1 MSNVTKLSRRSKYTQ
16 IERRS
21 FPAIY
26 LFLAPTLILFAVFYI
41 EPIFQTFFTSF
52 AKFNG
57 YTAPV
62 WSFDIQD
69 LGHTL
74 FNNYRKLFAMS
85 SFGPSLR
92 NLFWWSLIAMTLH
105 VGVGVVVGF
114 LLSQKLRGWKFVRVV
129 FMVPNVI
136 SGAAWAMI
144 YRFMFNDDIGVI
156 NNLIRTVNPDSHI
169 QWFYSSPAAFWAITF
184 TWVFYAVIVSLVVMG
199 DLMAIPASLH
209 EAAEIDGATGW
220 QKVLHIDLP
229 LCRNAIGTSVLLSV
243 TSRIAMYENI
253 ALTSR
258 GGPGNDTY
266 GLALI
271 LTKSITDFNYGLA
284 NATAMLMFVFGIVVM
299 LIINKLF
306 RMNESVY

>member
-1 MSNVTKLSRRSKYTQ
+1 MSTVKPVKTGHKYTLL
-16 IERRS
+16 ERRN
-21 FPAIY
+21 FPWIY
-26 LFLAPTLILFAVFYI
+26 LFLLPTLVLFAAFYV

-52 AKFNG
+52 AKYNG
-57 YTAPV
+57 YTAAS
-62 WSFDIQD
+62 WSFDINN
-69 LGHTL
+69 LGGTI
-74 FNNYRKLFAMS
+74 FRNYTKLFSMS

-92 NLFWWSLIAMTLH
+92 NLFWWSLIAMTAH
-105 VGVGVVVGF
+105 VAIGTAVGV
-114 LLSQKLRGWKFVRVV
+114 LLYNKLRGWKFVRIVY
-129 FMVPNVI
+129 MVPNVI

-156 NNLIRTVNPDSHI
+156 NNLIRVFDPNCHI

-184 TWVFYAVIVSLVVMG
+184 TWVFYAVIVALVVMG

-209 EAAEIDGATGW
+209 EACEIDGANGF
-220 QKVLHIDLP
+220 QKLIHIDLP

-271 LTKSITDFNYGLA
+271 LTKAITDFNYGLA
-284 NATAMLMFVFGIVVM
+284 NATAMLMFVFGIVTM

-306 RMNESVY
+306 RMDESVY

>member
-1 MSNVTKLSRRSKYTQ
+1 MSNVKKLSRRSKYTQ
-16 IERRS
+16 MERRS

-26 LFLAPTLILFAVFYI
+26 LFLAPTLILFAAFYI
-41 EPIFQTFFTSF
+41 EPIFQTFATSF
-52 AKFNG
+52 ARFNG
-57 YTAPV
+57 YTDPV
-62 WSFDIQD
+62 WTFDINN
-69 LGHTL
+69 LGNTIFRNYTRL
-74 FNNYRKLFAMS
+74 FSMS
-85 SFGPSLR
+85 SFMPSLK
-92 NLFWWSLIAMTLH
+92 NLFWWSLIAMTVH
-105 VGVGVVVGF
+105 VAIGTLVGF
-114 LLSQKLRGWKFVRVV
+114 LLYQKLRGWKFVRIV

-156 NNLIRTVNPDSHI
+156 NNLIRIFNPNSHI

-184 TWVFYAVIVSLVVMG
+184 TWVFYSVIVSLVVMG
-199 DLMAIPASLH
+199 DLMAIPVSLH
-209 EAAEIDGATGW
+209 EAADIDGATGW
-220 QKVLHIDLP
+220 QRVLHIDLP

-271 LTKSITDFNYGLA
+271 LTRAITDFNYGLA
-284 NATAMLMFVFGIVVM
+284 NATAMLMFIFGIVVM
-299 LIINKLF
+299 LIINKAF